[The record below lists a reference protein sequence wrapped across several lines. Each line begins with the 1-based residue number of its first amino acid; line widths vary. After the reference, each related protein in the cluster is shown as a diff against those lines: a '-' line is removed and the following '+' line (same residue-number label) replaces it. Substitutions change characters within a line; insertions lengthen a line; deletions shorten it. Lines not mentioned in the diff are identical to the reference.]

1 MVALEELRQLV
12 GEILDLGDRTASL
25 QHSSQLLGSLPELDS
40 MAVVALITELEQ
52 RFAIVIDDD
61 DIDATTFET
70 LGSLLAFVNTK
81 MAA

>member
-12 GEILDLGDRTASL
+12 GEILDLGDRASSL
-25 QHSSQLLGSLPELDS
+25 EGSSQLLGSLPELDS

-70 LGSLLAFVNTK
+70 LGSLLEFVNTK